1 MNAIINWAVDRAR
14 MIMFLVVLSVA
25 AGGVAYFSLPKEGSP
40 DIDIPVLFVSVPF
53 PGISAADSETLLV
66 KPLETELEEIE
77 GLKSISATASE
88 GYAGVLLE
96 FDFGWDKEGTL
107 ADVRDKVGQAA
118 AGFPDGADRY
128 TINEINMSEFPII
141 VLAVSGDIPERILA
155 RVAREFETNIEALPS
170 VLSTE
175 TIGFRDDVLEVI
187 VDPLKLEAYDL
198 TAAEMIQVV
207 NSNNQLIAA
216 GEIETPE
223 GTFGVK
229 IPSSFDDTSDVI
241 DLPVMVKD
249 DSVVTIGDIA
259 EVRLA
264 YEDPTGTARFNGER
278 AVVLQ
283 VVKKKGFNQIRTA
296 QAVRDVVA
304 ETARKWPKALR
315 DSVRYDFGLDQ
326 SQVVNSMIKQLESSV
341 LTAVLMVMIV
351 VIASLGMRSALLVG
365 FAIPT
370 SFLLGFA
377 LMGVFGISI
386 SNIVMFGL
394 ILAVGM
400 LVDGAIVV
408 VEYADKQI
416 QRGSR
421 PMRAYARAAKRM
433 SWPIISSTATTLC
446 AFLPMLFWPGV
457 PGQFMGNLPKTLIFV
472 LSASLLVALV
482 FLPVVGGITARLTR
496 IQQRVSEK
504 LRKSLHWVFR
514 AALMAVSLA
523 VLLVG
528 SLLILR
534 GTVAATVPFLLA
546 LALFVVTSRS
556 LAGNPRARNLSG
568 ESSRSWFGSIIRAIV
583 GNPVMPV
590 VTVLVTAGFV
600 FGVVTFFMDNN
611 HGVEFFAETEPE
623 NGLVHVRAR
632 GNLSLTEKDALVQAV
647 EQEVLAVDGV
657 RAAFSFA
664 GSGALNT
671 GLGDASGGPL
681 DSIGQIQFELDPWQE
696 RGVNTGVGIFDTI
709 SRRVADVP
717 GVLADI
723 VVQERGPSDGK
734 PVSLRISGDNW
745 SELFSAADIVSR
757 KFTETEGLIAVED
770 TRPLPGIDWQIDV
783 DVERAGR
790 FGADVTAV
798 GSMIQMVTRGLKIGA
813 MRLPDS
819 DEEIDILVRMPEED
833 RLLASVDTLRIRT
846 REGLIPLSNFVKRE
860 PVRRVGKIDRV
871 DGARAF
877 TVRADVDKGVNP
889 TAMIGQLTQW
899 IETEADLPAG
909 VSWEWTGDQDEQRES
924 QAFLG
929 QAFVGALGLMF
940 VILLAQFNSIYNA
953 VLVLLAVVMS
963 TTGVLLGMI
972 IMQQPFSVIMT
983 GVGIVALAG
992 IVVNNNIVL
1001 IDTFTQYSKYMP
1013 VLKAIVRTAEA
1024 RLRPVMLT
1032 TATTVAGM
1040 TPLMLGISIDFGNG
1054 GYTVDA
1060 PAALWWKQLATAI
1073 VFGLATS
1080 TFLTLVLTP
1089 SLLAIRFWA
1098 SEIWSSSGQVIAAL
1112 STGRNSTATRDLR
1125 LRLDAKSMAGPVE
1138 IVWPEPELDEPVA
1151 DVEVEEEEED
1161 GDDGDDEAFS
1171 DDVIPIKPP
1180 HPPLRRVL

>member
-1 MNAIINWAVDRAR
+1 MNAIIDWAVDRAR

-25 AGGVAYFSLPKEGSP
+25 AGGIAYFSLPKEGSP

-66 KPLETELEEIE
+66 KPLESELEDIE
-77 GLKSISATASE
+77 GLKSMSATASE

-96 FDFGWDKEGTL
+96 FDFGWDKEGTI

-118 AGFPDGADRY
+118 AEFPEGADRY
-128 TINEINMSEFPII
+128 TINEINISEFPII
-141 VLAVSGDIPERILA
+141 VLAVSGEVPERVLA
-155 RVAREFETNIEALPS
+155 QVAKEFETRIEALPS

-175 TIGFRDDVLEVI
+175 TIGYRDDVLEVI
-187 VDPLKLEAYDL
+187 IDPLKLEAYDL
-198 TAAEMIQVV
+198 TAAELIQVV

-229 IPSSFDDTSDVI
+229 IPSSFDDISDVI

-264 YEDPTGTARFNGER
+264 YEDPTGTARFNGNR
-278 AVVLQ
+278 AVVIQ
-283 VVKKKGFNQIRTA
+283 IVKKKGFNQIRTVE
-296 QAVRDVVA
+296 AVRDVVS
-304 ETARKWPKALR
+304 ETASRWPKVLR
-315 DSVRYDFGLDQ
+315 ESVRYDFGLDQ

-377 LMGVFGISI
+377 MMGVLGISI

-421 PMRAYARAAKRM
+421 PMRAYAQAAKRM
-433 SWPIISSTATTLC
+433 SWPIVSSTATTLC

-496 IQQRVSEK
+496 VQQRVSGRLSE
-504 LRKSLHWVFR
+504 RLHWVVR
-514 AALMAVSLA
+514 AALVAGSLA
-523 VLLVG
+523 VLFAG

-534 GTVAATVPFLLA
+534 GTVAGIVPFLLA
-546 LALFVVTSRS
+546 LILLVVASRS
-556 LAGNPRARNLSG
+556 LAFNNPRGRILPGEHSRN
-568 ESSRSWFGSIIRAIV
+568 WFGTFIKGIV

-632 GNLSLTEKDALVQAV
+632 GNLSLAEKDALVQAV
-647 EQEVLAVDGV
+647 EREVLAVDGV

-664 GSGALNT
+664 GAGALNT
-671 GLGDASGGPL
+671 GFDVSGPL
-681 DSIGQIQFELDPWQE
+681 DSIGQIQFELDPWQV
-696 RGVNTGVGIFDTI
+696 RGVNTGVGIFDSI
-709 SRRVADVP
+709 GRRVANVP

-734 PVSLRISGDNW
+734 PVSLRITGDNW
-745 SELFSAADIVSR
+745 SELLSAAETVSR
-757 KFTETEGLIAVED
+757 KFTETDGLIAVED

-783 DVERAGR
+783 DAERAGR

-798 GSMIQMVTRGLKIGA
+798 GAMIQMVTRGLKIGA

-833 RLLASVDTLRIRT
+833 RLLASLDTLRIRT

-871 DGARAF
+871 DGARSF
-877 TVRADVDKGVNP
+877 QVRADVDKGVNP
-889 TAMIGQLTQW
+889 TATIGQLTEW
-899 IETEADLPAG
+899 IETDADLPAG
-909 VSWEWTGDQDEQRES
+909 VDWEWTGDQDDQEES

-929 QAFVGALGLMF
+929 QALYRCTRPHVR
-940 VILLAQFNSIYNA
+940 Y
-953 VLVLLAVVMS
+953 
-963 TTGVLLGMI
+963 
-972 IMQQPFSVIMT
+972 P
-983 GVGIVALAG
+983 
-992 IVVNNNIVL
+992 
-1001 IDTFTQYSKYMP
+1001 P
-1013 VLKAIVRTAEA
+1013 CAI
-1024 RLRPVMLT
+1024 
-1032 TATTVAGM
+1032 
-1040 TPLMLGISIDFGNG
+1040 
-1054 GYTVDA
+1054 
-1060 PAALWWKQLATAI
+1060 
-1073 VFGLATS
+1073 
-1080 TFLTLVLTP
+1080 
-1089 SLLAIRFWA
+1089 
-1098 SEIWSSSGQVIAAL
+1098 
-1112 STGRNSTATRDLR
+1112 
-1125 LRLDAKSMAGPVE
+1125 
-1138 IVWPEPELDEPVA
+1138 
-1151 DVEVEEEEED
+1151 
-1161 GDDGDDEAFS
+1161 
-1171 DDVIPIKPP
+1171 
-1180 HPPLRRVL
+1180 

>member
-1 MNAIINWAVDRAR
+1 
-14 MIMFLVVLSVA
+14 MFLVVLSVA

-66 KPLETELEEIE
+66 KPLETELEEID
-77 GLKSISATASE
+77 GLKSMSATASE

-96 FDFGWDKEGTL
+96 FDFGWDKEATL

-118 AGFPDGADRY
+118 AEFPDGADRH
-128 TINEINMSEFPII
+128 TINEINISEFPII
-141 VLAVSGDIPERILA
+141 VLAVSGDIPERVLA
-155 RVAREFETNIEALPS
+155 RVAREFETSIEALPS

-175 TIGFRDDVLEVI
+175 TIGYRDDVLEVI

-198 TAAEMIQVV
+198 TAAEIIQVV

-264 YEDPTGTARFNGER
+264 YEDPTGTARFNGDR

-296 QAVRDVVA
+296 QAVRDAVA
-304 ETARKWPKALR
+304 ETASRWPKALR

-377 LMGVFGISI
+377 VMGVLGISI

-482 FLPVVGGITARLTR
+482 FLPVVGGITARLTG
-496 IQQRVSEK
+496 IQQRVSER
-504 LRKSLHWVFR
+504 LRNSLHWVVR
-514 AALMAVSLA
+514 AALVAVSLA
-523 VLLVG
+523 ALLG
-528 SLLILR
+528 CSLLILR
-534 GTVAATVPFLLA
+534 GTVAAIVPFLLA
-546 LALFVVTSRS
+546 LTLFVVASRS
-556 LAGNPRARNLSG
+556 LVRDSRARILSG
-568 ESSRSWFGSIIRAIV
+568 EYSRSWFGSIIRGIV

-590 VTVLVTAGFV
+590 VTVLLTAGFV
-600 FGVVTFFMDNN
+600 FGVVTFFRDNN

-647 EQEVLAVDGV
+647 EREVLAVDGV
-657 RAAFSFA
+657 RSAFSFA

-671 GLGDASGGPL
+671 GLGDASGPL

-709 SRRVADVP
+709 SLRVADVP

-734 PVSLRISGDNW
+734 PVSLRITGDSW
-745 SELFSAADIVSR
+745 SELLSAADIASR
-757 KFTETEGLIAVED
+757 KFTETGGLIAVED

-783 DVERAGR
+783 DVESAGR

-877 TVRADVDKGVNP
+877 TIRADVDKGVNP
-889 TAMIGQLTQW
+889 TAMIGQLTEW
-899 IETEADLPAG
+899 IETEANLPAG
-909 VSWEWTGDQDEQRES
+909 VSWEWTGDQDDQEKS

-929 QAFVGALGLMF
+929 QAFIGALGLMF

-963 TTGVLLGMI
+963 TTGVLLGMM

-983 GVGIVALAG
+983 GIGIVALAG

-1001 IDTFTQYSKYMP
+1001 IDTFTQYSRYMP

-1024 RLRPVMLT
+1024 RLRPVLLT

-1040 TPLMLGISIDFGNG
+1040 TPLMLGISIDFANG

-1089 SLLAIRFWA
+1089 SLLAIRYWA
-1098 SEIWSSSGQVIAAL
+1098 GEIWSGSGQLIAAL
-1112 STGRNSTATRDLR
+1112 STGRNSAATRDLR

-1138 IVWPEPELDEPVA
+1138 IVWPEPEMDEPDA
-1151 DVEVEEEEED
+1151 DVEEEEEETF
-1161 GDDGDDEAFS
+1161 GDD
-1171 DDVIPIKPP
+1171 VVPIKPP

>member
-1 MNAIINWAVDRAR
+1 MNAIIDWAANRAR

-25 AGGVAYFSLPKEGSP
+25 AGGVAYFSLPKEGAP

-77 GLKSISATASE
+77 GLKSMSATASE

-96 FDFGWDKEGTL
+96 FDFGWDKEATL

-118 AGFPDGADRY
+118 AEFPDGADRY
-128 TINEINMSEFPII
+128 TINEINISEFPII

-155 RVAREFETNIEALPS
+155 QVAKEFETRIEALPS

-175 TIGFRDDVLEVI
+175 TIGYRDDVLEVI

-229 IPSSFDDTSDVI
+229 IPSSFDDTSDVVN
-241 DLPVMVKD
+241 LPVMVKD

-264 YEDPTGTARFNGER
+264 YEDPTGTARFNGKR
-278 AVVLQ
+278 AVVVQ

-304 ETARKWPKALR
+304 ETASQWPKPLR
-315 DSVRYDFGLDQ
+315 ESIRYDFGLDQ
-326 SQVVNSMIKQLESSV
+326 SQAVNSMIKQLESSV

-377 LMGVFGISI
+377 VMGVLGISI

-496 IQQRVSEK
+496 IQERVSGRLREK
-504 LRKSLHWVFR
+504 LHWVAR
-514 AALMAVSLA
+514 AALVAASLA
-523 VLLVG
+523 VLFVV
-528 SLLILR
+528 SLFILR
-534 GTVAATVPFLLA
+534 GTAVAIVPFLLA
-546 LALFVVTSRS
+546 LALFVVASRS
-556 LAGNPRARNLSG
+556 LVRNPRARHPSG
-568 ESSRSWFGSIIRAIV
+568 EYSRNWFGSVIRGIV

-600 FGVVTFFMDNN
+600 FGVVTFFRDNN
-611 HGVEFFAETEPE
+611 HGVEFFADTEPE

-632 GNLSLTEKDALVQAV
+632 GNLSLTEKDTLVQAV
-647 EQEVLAVDGV
+647 ERKILAVDGV

-681 DSIGQIQFELDPWQE
+681 DSIGQIQFELDPWQV

-734 PVSLRISGDNW
+734 PVSLRITGDNW
-745 SELFSAADIVSR
+745 SELLSAADIAFR
-757 KFTETEGLIAVED
+757 KFTKTDGLIAVED
-770 TRPLPGIDWQIDV
+770 TRPLPGIDWEIDV

-846 REGLIPLSNFVKRE
+846 RDGLIPLSNFVKRE

-871 DGARAF
+871 NGARAF

-889 TAMIGQLTQW
+889 TAMIGQLTEW

-909 VSWEWTGDQDEQRES
+909 VSWEWTGDQDDQEES

-929 QAFVGALGLMF
+929 QAFIGALGLMF

-963 TTGVLLGMI
+963 TTGVLLGMMV
-972 IMQQPFSVIMT
+972 MQQPFSVIMT
-983 GVGIVALAG
+983 GIGIVALAG

-1001 IDTFTQYSKYMP
+1001 IDTFTQYSRYMP

-1024 RLRPVMLT
+1024 RLRPVLLT
-1032 TATTVAGM
+1032 TATTIAGM
-1040 TPLMLGISIDFGNG
+1040 TPLMLGISIDFANG

-1089 SLLAIRFWA
+1089 SLLAIRYWA
-1098 SEIWSSSGQVIAAL
+1098 GEIWSGSGQLIAAL
-1112 STGRNSTATRDLR
+1112 STGRNSAATRDLR
-1125 LRLDAKSMAGPVE
+1125 LRLDAKSTAGPVE
-1138 IVWPEPELDEPVA
+1138 IVWPAPELDEPDA
-1151 DVEVEEEEED
+1151 AVEGED
-1161 GDDGDDEAFS
+1161 DDDDDETFP
-1171 DDVIPIKPP
+1171 DDVVPIKPP

>member
-1 MNAIINWAVDRAR
+1 
-14 MIMFLVVLSVA
+14 MFLVVLSVA

-77 GLKSISATASE
+77 GLKSMSATASE

-118 AGFPDGADRY
+118 AEFPEGADRY
-128 TINEINMSEFPII
+128 TINEINISEFPII
-141 VLAVSGDIPERILA
+141 VLAVSGDIPERVLA
-155 RVAREFETNIEALPS
+155 RVAREFETRIEALPS

-175 TIGFRDDVLEVI
+175 TIGYRDDVLEVI

-198 TAAEMIQVV
+198 TAAEIIQVV

-304 ETARKWPKALR
+304 ETAGKWPKALR

-377 LMGVFGISI
+377 VMGVLGISI

-514 AALMAVSLA
+514 AALVAVSLA
-523 VLLVG
+523 VLFVG

-534 GTVAATVPFLLA
+534 GTVAAIVPFLLA
-546 LALFVVTSRS
+546 LALFVVTSRT
-556 LAGNPRARNLSG
+556 LVGNPRARNPSG
-568 ESSRSWFGSIIRAIV
+568 EYRRSLFGSVIRGIV
-583 GNPVMPV
+583 GNPIMPV

-647 EQEVLAVDGV
+647 EREVLAVDGV

-734 PVSLRISGDNW
+734 PVSLRITGDSW
-745 SELFSAADIVSR
+745 SDLFSAADIASR
-757 KFTETEGLIAVED
+757 KFTETEGLVAVED

-877 TVRADVDKGVNP
+877 TIRADVDKGVNP
-889 TAMIGQLTQW
+889 TAMIGQLTEW
-899 IETEADLPAG
+899 IEAEADLPAG
-909 VSWEWTGDQDEQRES
+909 VSWEWTGDQDDQEES

-929 QAFVGALGLMF
+929 QAFIGALGLMF

-963 TTGVLLGMI
+963 TTGVLLGMM

-983 GVGIVALAG
+983 GIGIVALAG

-1024 RLRPVMLT
+1024 RLRPVLLT

-1040 TPLMLGISIDFGNG
+1040 TPLMLGISIDFANG

-1089 SLLAIRFWA
+1089 SLLAIRYWA
-1098 SEIWSSSGQVIAAL
+1098 GEIWSGSGQLIAAL
-1112 STGRNSTATRDLR
+1112 STGRNSAATRDLR
-1125 LRLDAKSMAGPVE
+1125 LRLDAKSVEGPVE
-1138 IVWPEPELDEPVA
+1138 IVWPEPELDEPDA
-1151 DVEVEEEEED
+1151 DVEEEED
-1161 GDDGDDEAFS
+1161 GDDDDETFGDD
-1171 DDVIPIKPP
+1171 VVPIKPP

>member
-1 MNAIINWAVDRAR
+1 
-14 MIMFLVVLSVA
+14 MFLVVLSVA

-77 GLKSISATASE
+77 GLKSMSATASE

-118 AGFPDGADRY
+118 AEFPEGADRY
-128 TINEINMSEFPII
+128 TINEINISEFPII
-141 VLAVSGDIPERILA
+141 VLAVSGDIPERVLA
-155 RVAREFETNIEALPS
+155 RVAREFETSIEALPS

-175 TIGFRDDVLEVI
+175 TIGYRDDVLEVI

-198 TAAEMIQVV
+198 TAAEIIQVV

-304 ETARKWPKALR
+304 ETAGKWPKALR
-315 DSVRYDFGLDQ
+315 NSVRYDFGLDQ

-377 LMGVFGISI
+377 VMGVLGISI

-514 AALMAVSLA
+514 AALVAVSLA
-523 VLLVG
+523 VLFVG

-534 GTVAATVPFLLA
+534 GTVAAIVPFLLA
-546 LALFVVTSRS
+546 LALFVVTSRT
-556 LAGNPRARNLSG
+556 LVGNPRARNPSG
-568 ESSRSWFGSIIRAIV
+568 EYRRSLFGSVIRGIV
-583 GNPVMPV
+583 GNPIMPV

-647 EQEVLAVDGV
+647 EREVLAVDGV

-681 DSIGQIQFELDPWQE
+681 DSIGQIQFELDPWQK

-734 PVSLRISGDNW
+734 PVSLRITGDSW
-745 SELFSAADIVSR
+745 SELFSAADIASR
-757 KFTETEGLIAVED
+757 KFTETEGLVAVED

-877 TVRADVDKGVNP
+877 TIRANVDKGVNP
-889 TAMIGQLTQW
+889 TAMIGQLTEW
-899 IETEADLPAG
+899 IEAEADLPAG
-909 VSWEWTGDQDEQRES
+909 VSWEWTGDQDDQEES

-929 QAFVGALGLMF
+929 QAFIGALGLMF

-963 TTGVLLGMI
+963 TTGVLLGMM

-983 GVGIVALAG
+983 GIGIVALAG

-1024 RLRPVMLT
+1024 RLRPVLLT

-1040 TPLMLGISIDFGNG
+1040 TPLMLGISIDFANG

-1089 SLLAIRFWA
+1089 SLLAIRYWA
-1098 SEIWSSSGQVIAAL
+1098 GEIWSGSGQLIAAL
-1112 STGRNSTATRDLR
+1112 STGRNSAATRDLR
-1125 LRLDAKSMAGPVE
+1125 LRLDAKSVEGPVE
-1138 IVWPEPELDEPVA
+1138 IVWPEPELDEPDA
-1151 DVEVEEEEED
+1151 DVEEED
-1161 GDDGDDEAFS
+1161 GDDYDDDETFGDD
-1171 DDVIPIKPP
+1171 VVPIKPP